1 MTTQEVIGPLI
12 LHGLFAALGSF
23 ATVGAL
29 AIKNLTV
36 NDADLPSSKFNRAP
50 SEESRKRFLLMFSLA
65 PFICGG
71 IWGLVY
77 SGALSGSINEAV
89 SYAAAMAVGII
100 ANNVVLKLNNM
111 SLQALVKTV
120 KDNLSV

>member
-12 LHGLFAALGSF
+12 LHGLFAVLGSF

-50 SEESRKRFLLMFSLA
+50 SEESRKRFLLMFLLHHSFVEA
-65 PFICGG
+65 
-71 IWGLVY
+71 
-77 SGALSGSINEAV
+77 SGAWSIW
-89 SYAAAMAVGII
+89 
-100 ANNVVLKLNNM
+100 
-111 SLQALVKTV
+111 ALFLVQSTRQ
-120 KDNLSV
+120 